1 MIKTKGYIL
10 FVFFLFIATIVNA
23 RELSLKEAMSLAIK
37 HSYQIKQTQANQ
49 AAYEQNLKAA
59 ISERLPTLTVTA
71 LAAYKNEVPSLDINL
86 PGGFSFS
93 KDFGIKENYQTDLRL
108 QLPLFTGGKITGG
121 INLSRATYDYYQAL
135 TNASINEIDLL
146 TRRAYLNLYKSDK
159 LVASA
164 RAKLKRASIVKKDV
178 QSMFTAG
185 AADSVDILE
194 ADLAVT
200 KGELFLQT
208 MHNRRRQNEINF
220 ITLLGL
226 KAEEMIT
233 LADSLFPIDENKLQ
247 SDKLSLSKPEL
258 VAARSAVQ
266 INQSLVN
273 LNRSDF
279 FPTLVAFGGYSYGK
293 PNIDPFHNEFND
305 YFTFGASLNWSFNL
319 GKKTFSKV
327 SMAQYQLK
335 TAQQNYNKID
345 EEYAR
350 QASLTFEKLKLAFS
364 QYRTALKEYKITSDN
379 YRLARQKYLHGAL
392 STNRL
397 LEIETNLSEA
407 EAALATTQVDFY
419 LIQSQYYYVLGS
431 KKLEEGL

>member
-1 MIKTKGYIL
+1 MMKTKYFVL
-10 FVFFLFIATIVNA
+10 FVSFLFMATMVNA
-23 RELSLKEAMSLAIK
+23 KELSLKKALSLAVK
-37 HSYQIKQTQANQ
+37 HSYQIKQAQATQ
-49 AAYEQNLKAA
+49 AAYEQNLKTA

-71 LAAYKNEVPSLDINL
+71 WASYKNKVPSLDINL

-93 KDFGIKENYQTDLRL
+93 KDFGLKENYQTDLRL
-108 QLPLFTGGKITGG
+108 NLPLFTGGKITGG
-121 INLSRATYDYYQAL
+121 INLSRATYDYYQSLA
-135 TNASINEIDLL
+135 NASVKEIDWL
-146 TRRAYLNLYKSDK
+146 TRIAYLNLYKSDK
-159 LVASA
+159 LIASA
-164 RAKLKRASIVKKDV
+164 QAKLKRANIVKKDV
-178 QSMFTAG
+178 QSMFAAG

-200 KGELFLQT
+200 KGELLLQV
-208 MHNRRRQNEINF
+208 MHNKRRQNEITL

-226 KAEEMIT
+226 KAEETIT
-233 LADSLFPIDENKLQ
+233 LTDSLFPIDEKKLQ
-247 SDKLSLSKPEL
+247 SDKLSSSKPEL
-258 VAARSAVQ
+258 VAAKSAIQ

-293 PNIDPFHNEFND
+293 PNIDPFHNVFND
-305 YFTFGASLNWSFNL
+305 YFTLGASLNWSFNL

-327 SMAQYQLK
+327 SMAKFQLK

-345 EEYAR
+345 EEYTR
-350 QASLTFEKLKLAFS
+350 QANLTFEKLKLAFA
-364 QYRTALKEYKITSDN
+364 QYQTALREYKITSAN

-419 LIQSQYYYVLGS
+419 MIQSQYYYVIGS